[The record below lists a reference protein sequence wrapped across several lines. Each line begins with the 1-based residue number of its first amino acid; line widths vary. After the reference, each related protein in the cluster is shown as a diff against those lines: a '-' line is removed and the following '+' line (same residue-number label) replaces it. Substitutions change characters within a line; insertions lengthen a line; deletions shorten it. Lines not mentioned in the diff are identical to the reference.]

1 LRIDRTKK
9 TIEFAGAKIGL
20 FHVRSD
26 ATVTRYAAARTS
38 LGYQDAIPEA
48 DKPMVQRIEYQ
59 TGELFALVTDGL
71 TDQIGVR
78 LGAKI
83 SYGYRRLEAVLLEH
97 RSEEADIVAA
107 RLKDNFLQWQ
117 GTEIRR
123 DDLTAVI
130 FKL

>member
-1 LRIDRTKK
+1 
-9 TIEFAGAKIGL
+9 
-20 FHVRSD
+20 
-26 ATVTRYAAARTS
+26 

-48 DKPMVQRIEYQ
+48 DKPMVQTIEYQ
-59 TGELFALVTDGL
+59 TGELFALVTDGF

-107 RLKDNFLQWQ
+107 RLKVDFLQWQ